1 MPTVLADDGYTI
13 PQGNAA
19 MGFFQFGGAVGSFLI
34 AFLLDRVGI
43 KIVTITFLIAVPVVA
58 ALGLHTDYTILIMN
72 MIVGGIAVLGG
83 QIGLNALSGTIYPTF
98 MRATGAGWGLGVG
111 RVGSI
116 IGPVVAGVLIGAGVA
131 RPTLLFLTAIPFFFC
146 ALALFALTIA
156 KRNQDERSGAPASAL
171 EKAGGFAH

>member
-1 MPTVLADDGYTI
+1 
-13 PQGNAA
+13 

-58 ALGLHTDYTILIMN
+58 ALGLHTDYTILIAN

-156 KRNQDERSGAPASAL
+156 KRNQDERSGTPAPTL
-171 EKAGGFAH
+171 GKAGGFAH